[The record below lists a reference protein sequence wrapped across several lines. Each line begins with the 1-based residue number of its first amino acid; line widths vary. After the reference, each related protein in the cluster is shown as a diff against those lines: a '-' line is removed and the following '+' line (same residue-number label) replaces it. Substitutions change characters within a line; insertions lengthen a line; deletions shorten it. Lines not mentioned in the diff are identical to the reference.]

1 MKQTNSSLRQALE
14 GGIDPLRPPEV
25 SCCPPPR
32 VLGVGAG
39 RRAAVTV
46 SDWSPKSLLVLQ
58 ANTKFNSRW
67 TTDEQLLAVQGGS
80 SGLVQKSSM
89 DERF

>member
-25 SCCPPPR
+25 RLLFKSGCR
-32 VLGVGAG
+32 RGFFLVAQQKGEFSLGS
-39 RRAAVTV
+39 RASV
-46 SDWSPKSLLVLQ
+46 PLFLSLKDIFLALQ

-67 TTDEQLLAVQGGS
+67 TTDEQLLAVQGG
-80 SGLVQKSSM
+80 
-89 DERF
+89 

>member
-25 SCCPPPR
+25 RLRFKSGCR
-32 VLGVGAG
+32 RGQKGEFLLGS
-39 RRAAVTV
+39 RASV
-46 SDWSPKSLLVLQ
+46 PICLSLKDIFLAPQ

-67 TTDEQLLAVQGGS
+67 TTDEQLLAVQGG
-80 SGLVQKSSM
+80 
-89 DERF
+89 